1 MARPSDF
8 IATGRALPIGGHSVK
23 RVVICGILLVC
34 AALVALES
42 WTSWRSWQA
51 AEAESRA
58 AAETLALSATEHVTS
73 AVAAIDDVLRESV
86 DLIEDDGLS
95 GDVPARLHALYA
107 ERMPALVDFISV
119 VDSEGRWQAASTAVL
134 SAQAVSDRA
143 YFADLRDHDDRLL
156 HFSGLLASHYTGE
169 QVVVIARRF
178 NRPDGSFGGAVLAS
192 FNPARFQDFFTSLET
207 GRDGVVAV
215 SLEDGTLLVRH
226 PAGNT
231 RPGANFAQAPLFAE
245 YLPKAASGAFLTTSI
260 SDGVLRWIAY
270 RRVPGT
276 PLVVT
281 TSLSHNERLVEWR
294 RQTLTHAGA
303 TLLIGLVLGGLG
315 AFLVIQINR
324 IERADRA
331 ALAAAAQARHLGE
344 QYRLLAEN
352 AKDMIV
358 RVAPDG
364 VRRYVS
370 PASLGLTGYRPEELI
385 GAKAAAYLHPED
397 APRLANYIAKTL
409 AGTAEPQFAY
419 RLRHRDGHH
428 VWVEATTHV
437 VHDPVT
443 GAPLEF
449 VNVVRDIS
457 RRRAAETRLRDAV
470 ESLDDGFTLWDADWR
485 LVMCNNRYD
494 ELYPATANLHEPGVP
509 IRTLLVEGA
518 KRGQYGAIA
527 DPEAFADSYLAE
539 GTRPGAVMERLVA
552 GRRIMHS
559 KRPTAMG
566 GWVGVYVDVT
576 ERRQRE
582 HELAE
587 AHGRLE
593 TQAAALAALAG
604 DLSIAKDEAEQANR
618 VKSEFLAT
626 MSHEI
631 RTPMNGIIGMN
642 GLLLTTELTAEQRKF
657 AETVRISAHALLAII
672 NDILDVSKLEAG
684 KVELESID
692 FSLESLIEDA
702 VELMAPRAHDRG
714 LDIAVDLPPL
724 AGAPVRGDPARLRQI
739 LLNLLS
745 NAVKFTEH
753 GHVLVEAQVR
763 PAGPDAF
770 AIEVAIS
777 DTGIG
782 IAEVDRA
789 KLFQRF
795 AQADGSITRRFGGTG
810 LGLNI
815 SKQLIE
821 LMGGSIAVAP
831 RPGGGSIFTIDAVL
845 PRGAAPAVTADRPDR
860 LAGRRVLVVDDLVIG
875 RDILVRRLSAQGAV
889 VAAAPDGAAALAA
902 LAAAETSGR
911 PIELVV
917 LDQIMPRTGGEALAA
932 AIRARRDWRQ
942 PKLVLMASA
951 GLSPGAAA
959 LAASGLDRV
968 LLKPARRAELIDCL
982 AGLLGSAAPAGAS
995 AAGAK
1000 TVDAAVARKLR
1011 LLLVED
1017 HPINREVARAIL
1029 DRLGYAVSVAEDG
1042 LAAIAAVQREACD
1055 LVLMDV
1061 QMPRLDGLEATRR
1074 IRALGGAFARLPIIA
1089 MTANAMAGDAAR
1101 CLEAGMNDHI
1111 AKPIDPEELRLKL
1124 GFWLASGRTAGKAV
1138 A

>member
-1 MARPSDF
+1 MASLSESMTASRV
-8 IATGRALPIGGHSVK
+8 LPLRGHSVK
-23 RVVICGILLVC
+23 RVVTLGILLVC
-34 AALVALES
+34 VALVALES
-42 WTSWRSWQA
+42 WTSWRLRQA
-51 AEAESRA
+51 AEAESHT
-58 AAETLALSATEHVTS
+58 AAETLSLSATEHVAS
-73 AVAAIDDVLRESV
+73 AIAAIDDVLGESV

-95 GDVPARLHALYA
+95 GDMPARLHALYA
-107 ERMPALVDFISV
+107 ERMPQIARVDFFSV
-119 VDSEGRWQAASTAVL
+119 VDSEGHWRAASSPTL
-134 SAQAVSDRA
+134 STQSVADRD
-143 YFADLRDHDDRLL
+143 YFAFLRDHDDRLP
-156 HFSGLLASHYTGE
+156 HFSGMVTSRLSGAKI
-169 QVVVIARRF
+169 VVIGRRF

-192 FNPARFQDFFTSLET
+192 FDPARFEDFFSSLET
-207 GRDGVVAV
+207 GHDGVVAM
-215 SLEDGTLLVRH
+215 SLDDGTLLVRR
-226 PAGNT
+226 PAGSAQIGGNY
-231 RPGANFAQAPLFAE
+231 GQAPLFAE
-245 YLPKAASGAFLTTSI
+245 HLPKAPSGAFLTTSLT
-260 SDGVLRWIAY
+260 DGMLRWVAY

-281 TSLSHNERLVEWR
+281 TSLSCDERLIEWR

-303 TLLIGLVLGGLG
+303 MLLVGLVLSGLG
-315 AFLVIQINR
+315 AFLVVQINR

-331 ALAAAAQARHLGE
+331 AMAAATEARRLGE

-370 PASLGLTGYRPEELI
+370 PASLELTGYRPEELV
-385 GAKAAAYLHPED
+385 GAKAATYLHPED
-397 APRLANYIAKTL
+397 APRLAHHVAQTL
-409 AGTAEPQFAY
+409 AGSAEPQFAY
-419 RLRHRDGHH
+419 RLRHRDGHY

-437 VHDPVT
+437 VCDPAT
-443 GAPLEF
+443 GRPVEF

-457 RRRAAETRLRDAV
+457 RRREAETRLRDAV
-470 ESLDDGFTLWDADWR
+470 ESLDDGFALWDADWR
-485 LVMCNNRYD
+485 LVMCNSRYD
-494 ELYPATANLHEPGVP
+494 ALYPATADLHEPGVP

-518 KRGQYGAIA
+518 RRGQYGAIE
-527 DPEAFADSYLAE
+527 DPEAFADAYLAE
-539 GTRPGAVMERLVA
+539 GTKPGAMMEREVA
-552 GRRIMHS
+552 GRSILNS
-559 KRPTAMG
+559 KRQTAMG

-576 ERRQRE
+576 ERRERE
-582 HELAE
+582 QELAD
-587 AHGRLE
+587 AHARLE

-657 AETVRISAHALLAII
+657 AESVRLSAGALLAII

-684 KVELESID
+684 RVELEAIEFALD
-692 FSLESLIEDA
+692 SLIEDA
-702 VELMAPRAHDRG
+702 VELMAPRAHDKG
-714 LDIAVDLPPL
+714 LEIAVDLAPL
-724 AGAPVRGDPARLRQI
+724 SAAPVCGDPARLRQI

-763 PAGPDAF
+763 PEGADVC
-770 AIEVAIS
+770 AIRIAIS

-782 IAEVDRA
+782 IAEADRA

-821 LMGGSIAVAP
+821 LMGGSITVTP
-831 RPGGGSIFTIDAVL
+831 RQSGGSVFTIDVVL
-845 PRGAAPAVTADRPDR
+845 PRGVAPAAARGDT
-860 LAGRRVLVVDDLVIG
+860 LAGRRVLVVDDLAIS
-875 RDILVRRLSAQGAV
+875 RDILVRQLAAQGALAMG
-889 VAAAPDGAAALAA
+889 AADGDAALAA
-902 LAAAETSGR
+902 LAAAEAAGH
-911 PIELVV
+911 PVELAL
-917 LDQIMPRTGGEALAA
+917 LDQMMPGTGGDALAA
-932 AIRARRDWRQ
+932 AIRGHRDWRQ

-951 GLSPGAAA
+951 GVSPSEAA

-968 LLKPARRAELIDCL
+968 LLKPIRRAEML
-982 AGLLGSAAPAGAS
+982 ATLVSLFGGAGRAEVPSGAGAS
-995 AAGAK
+995 GAH
-1000 TVDAAVARKLR
+1000 VGERRK

-1017 HPINREVARAIL
+1017 HPINREVAHAIL
-1029 DRLGYAVSVAEDG
+1029 DRLGYAVAIAEDG
-1042 LAAIAAVQREACD
+1042 LAAVAAVQQEVFD
-1055 LVLMDV
+1055 LVLMDI

-1074 IRALGGAFARLPIIA
+1074 IRALSGPFARLPIIA

-1101 CLEAGMNDHI
+1101 CLDAGMNDHV
-1111 AKPIDPEELRLKL
+1111 AKPIDPEELRIKL
-1124 GFWLASGRTAGKAV
+1124 GFWLAPGRAAGKAV